1 MFCYLMFW
9 EHLQI
14 CFFIFIPKNKMEVW
28 CSRWWASYFGRLV
41 HYFLQHA
48 FFWNR
53 TRSGTFG
60 YHNACCRVRP
70 SKEKTLKHR
79 ASFLKSTLY
88 YYVTMYYHP
97 VPWRILD
104 CWYRFYSP
112 NQRIYK
118 IFLRS
123 LYANR
128 CVWARS
134 CGPWHIWEVETDLQ
148 SFGSML
154 VNPLPRTLAKH
165 HVFLLCQVLLLKLVI
180 VCLPSFP
187 SCVS

>member
-14 CFFIFIPKNKMEVW
+14 CLFIFIPKNKMEVW

-97 VPWRILD
+97 VPRRILD

-128 CVWARS
+128 CVWAELKEIIQIDFRF
-134 CGPWHIWEVETDLQ
+134 WHLGIGWLECLDLV
-148 SFGSML
+148 SFGEF
-154 VNPLPRTLAKH
+154 K
-165 HVFLLCQVLLLKLVI
+165 
-180 VCLPSFP
+180 
-187 SCVS
+187 